1 MRHFVESAASVENCH
16 DFVVPPQRAVS
27 ALPEIVCRLPERLI
41 EEQRTSPDGQ
51 HIRVRRWTHDLP
63 ALIARLYEQT
73 LDPPVKKRCLNII
86 DDMLE
91 LGFGEIDRELE
102 KVDR

>member
-1 MRHFVESAASVENCH
+1 MRRFVESAACVENSY
-16 DFVVPPQRAVS
+16 DLVAPLEKAVT

-41 EEQRTSPDGQ
+41 EEQRASNDGKPLE
-51 HIRVRRWTHDLP
+51 VRRWTHHLP
-63 ALIARLYEQT
+63 SLITRLYEQT
-73 LDPPVKKRCLNII
+73 HEPEIKTRCLNII

-91 LGFGEIDRELE
+91 LGFTEIDQELE